1 MVRPDRRRAAGVQGN
16 HPKIGNRAEAEKR
29 HRRNRR
35 GLTSRKGQAVITMK
49 LFRTLIYATFV
60 FALAASIYWVLLA
73 SDRFVSDANVI
84 IRKTDSLNAPTMDIS
99 MFMSGMAGAS
109 RPNQL
114 LLREYLLSVDMLR
127 KLDAAFDLR
136 SHYSDKSR
144 DIVSRMWFTDASMEW
159 FHRHY
164 LSRVDVEYDDFY
176 GVLRIRVQA
185 YNPEMAQAVG
195 RMLVQEGERYMNQ
208 IGHELAEAQVG
219 YLISQVD
226 LAQNRFQQARQAL
239 LAFQNEKGLVS
250 PKSTAES
257 INEIIARL
265 EGQRTQLQTQL
276 ASLPRTL
283 DRNHPNITMLAQ
295 ALAAVNRQ
303 IDQEKA
309 KLAAPSGRTLNY
321 TVEEFERLQMEV
333 GFTHDIYKTAL
344 VALEKGRIDSTRML
358 EKVSVLQA
366 PTLPEYPME
375 PDRPYNTV
383 VTLLFAGLLVGIL
396 KLLESIMLDHVD

>member
-1 MVRPDRRRAAGVQGN
+1 
-16 HPKIGNRAEAEKR
+16 
-29 HRRNRR
+29 
-35 GLTSRKGQAVITMK
+35 MK

-60 FALAASIYWVLLA
+60 FALAALLYWVLLA

-84 IRKTDSLNAPTMDIS
+84 IRKTDSLNAPSLDIS

-109 RPNQL
+109 RPNQM

-127 KLDAAFDLR
+127 KLDAALDLR
-136 SHYSDKSR
+136 SHYSDRSR
-144 DIVSRMWFTDASMEW
+144 DIVSRMWFKDASMEW

-164 LSRVDVEYDDFY
+164 LSRVSAEYDDY
-176 GVLRIRVQA
+176 SGVLRIRVQA
-185 YNPEMAQAVG
+185 YDPQTAMAVN
-195 RMLVQEGERYMNQ
+195 RMLVQEGESYMNQ
-208 IGHELAEAQVG
+208 LGHELAQAQVA
-219 YLISQVD
+219 YLTSQVD
-226 LAQNRFQQARQAL
+226 LAQNRFQQARQAML
-239 LAFQNEKGLVS
+239 TFQNEKGLVS
-250 PKSTAES
+250 PKTTAES

-276 ASLPRTL
+276 ASLPKTL
-283 DRNHPNITMLAQ
+283 DRTHPNITMLAQ

-333 GFTHDIYKTAL
+333 NFTHDIYKTAL